1 MGHRI
6 DCTRN
11 HWFWV
16 RFSNWHTYLHQLG
29 VLFDFNVAAQGFA
42 KGTAFP
48 YLAKNEST
56 VVFPT
61 TYMDDTVFKSK
72 NLYLGREEAL
82 ELLNGQIDTLVQ
94 DGGCIAISFHPAE
107 DGPLG
112 TLKIDNKLSFYKEV
126 LDLLTKRNIGVCLP
140 EQAKERFFA
149 HEVRWRF

>member
-1 MGHRI
+1 
-6 DCTRN
+6 
-11 HWFWV
+11 
-16 RFSNWHTYLHQLG
+16 
-29 VLFDFNVAAQGFA
+29 VAAQGFA
-42 KGTAFP
+42 KGTTFP

-149 HEVRWRF
+149 QEVRWRF